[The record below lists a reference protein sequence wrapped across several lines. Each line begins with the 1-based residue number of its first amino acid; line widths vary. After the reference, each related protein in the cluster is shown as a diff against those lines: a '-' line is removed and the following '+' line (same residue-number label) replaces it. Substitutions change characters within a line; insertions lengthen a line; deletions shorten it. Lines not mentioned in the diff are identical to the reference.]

1 MRVVLEKWEICPK
14 NKLLIKLPGF
24 LLPLSINYRRKH
36 KGELFYAEIIVQQQ
50 DRRTDLQQF
59 HRDARPQ
66 HWKTD
71 RSIAL
76 QRKKYRCE

>member
-14 NKLLIKLPGF
+14 NKLLVKLPGF
-24 LLPLSINYRRKH
+24 LLPLSVNNRRKR
-36 KGELFYAEIIVQQQ
+36 KGGLLYAEIIVQQQ

-59 HRDARPQ
+59 HRDARPG

-71 RSIAL
+71 R
-76 QRKKYRCE
+76 